1 MIVQLTFL
9 LDVLARLGPATA
21 WQVTEQLTWSRGWA
35 AVEGFMRRAALGE
48 TAAHLEHLLD
58 HGAVSRGG
66 GTPLRYTAGGR
77 RPAPERAPG

>member
-1 MIVQLTFL
+1 LHHDHRTQEI

-48 TAAHLEHLLD
+48 TAAHMKYLLD
-58 HGAVSRGG
+58 HGEVSRGG
-66 GTPLRYTAGGR
+66 GTPVRYAGR
-77 RPAPERAPG
+77 RAAADG